1 MTTITARAAFVLTG
15 LYGLAAVSP
24 KAIGFVALMWVAK
37 VLTVN
42 DYALFGMLYAIQSGL
57 GMVALAGISEVVV
70 AQSSTKMTDRSTL
83 YTAANSAFIVMLG
96 AWCVVGTSVL
106 TMTGKLEQT
115 GNTIAAALGGFALG
129 FATLQSQMLRLQE
142 RHYPAIWVQFAA
154 SIASFLGGGL
164 FFVIHPSVSAFFTGS
179 SVAIVATLAWLAFRR
194 IGHYSITSNP
204 ALIRPILI
212 GIPPFI
218 LIGLLGWL
226 NGYGNNYVI
235 GSLLTLRDVADFTFL
250 LSLSATIQIVGSS
263 LNQVWSPRFY
273 RLYQTGELTEM
284 ERLSGK
290 AFQVSAL
297 AMGLATGVLLL
308 FYKPLIDLI
317 GGNLIAYREKTLE
330 LALMCATYLAV
341 IPLWHCQNYFV
352 ASGRSKDM
360 LRSTLIGTAIGFGA
374 WIGMVIWLGSI
385 GVFAGY
391 LMQAAVRSIV
401 VLLVARRF
409 WSIRVAWGGITLGFA
424 LVGAGLL

>member
-1 MTTITARAAFVLTG
+1 VTTITARGAFVLTG
-15 LYGLAAVSP
+15 LYGLAAVLP

-42 DYALFGMLYAIQSGL
+42 DYALFGMLYAIQAGL

-70 AQSSTKMTDRSTL
+70 ARSSAKATDLKEL
-83 YTAANSAFIVMLG
+83 YTAANSAFIVMLV
-96 AWCVVGTSVL
+96 AWCVLGALALAT
-106 TMTGKLEQT
+106 TGRLEQ
-115 GNTIAAALGGFALG
+115 GVNAIAAAVGGFGLG
-129 FATLQSQMLRLQE
+129 FATLQSQMLRLEE

-154 SIASFLGGGL
+154 SSASFLGGGL
-164 FFVIHPSVSAFFTGS
+164 FFFVQPSVISFFTGAS
-179 SVAIVATLAWLAFRR
+179 AAILATLAWLAFRN
-194 IGHYSITSNP
+194 IGHYRLTANP
-204 ALIRPILI
+204 VAVRPILL

-218 LIGLLGWL
+218 LIGVLGWL
-226 NGYGNNYVI
+226 NGYGNNYII

-273 RLYQTGELTEM
+273 RLYQAGELVEM

-290 AFQVSAL
+290 AFRVSAL
-297 AMGLATGVLLL
+297 AMGMATAVLLL
-308 FYKPLIDLI
+308 LYKPLIDLI

-330 LALMCATYLAV
+330 LALMSASYLAV

-360 LRSTLIGTAIGFGA
+360 LRSTLIGTTIGFGA
-374 WIGMVIWLGSI
+374 WIGMVVWLGSI

-391 LMQAAVRSIV
+391 LVQAAVRSCV

-409 WSIRVAWGGITLGFA
+409 WHIRVSWGGILLGLA
-424 LVGAGLL
+424 LLCASLL